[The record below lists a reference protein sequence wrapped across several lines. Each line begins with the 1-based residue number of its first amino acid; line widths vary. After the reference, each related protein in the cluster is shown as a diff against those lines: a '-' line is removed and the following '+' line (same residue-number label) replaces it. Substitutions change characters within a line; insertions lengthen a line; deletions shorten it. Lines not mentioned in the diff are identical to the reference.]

1 MPSQL
6 NLEELVQDSRV
17 HRRIYLEQEIFE
29 LEMERIF
36 ERNWVFLGHESE
48 IAESG
53 DYKTVSIGTQPA
65 IMTRDE
71 DGDLHVVMNRCMHRG
86 STICQDRRGNSSSF
100 RCWYHGWTYNNKG
113 DLIGVPYANGYG
125 SLFDKRKFGLV
136 KAARVESYRGLV
148 FASLSPEVEKL
159 ADYLAGAKYYIDL
172 FMDLSPEGAVEA
184 RAGTHRYGYDGN
196 WKFQMENGVDGYH
209 PNFVHQAFFETQA
222 KKIGRK
228 VMQIFTDN
236 SDYESKDLGHGHSLL
251 DMAPRRPAGT
261 RPVSNILRG
270 ATSQAAGEAY
280 TNSLIRR
287 YGQERTAEILTA
299 SNVNLAV
306 FPNLLMIGI
315 QFRNTIPIS
324 AKRTDVHLLPTTLKG
339 VPDEIN
345 IARLRAH
352 EAFYGSAGGGAPDD
366 VEMFNRCT
374 DGLRVKGADWL
385 ELSRGMD
392 REQVEADGVTSAH
405 ITDEVPQR
413 AFYRRWKTLMCGSP
427 AEAQQVKPL
436 RVARTS

>member
-6 NLEELVQDSRV
+6 NLEELVQDCRV
-17 HRRIYLEQEIFE
+17 HRKIYLEEEIFD

-48 IAESG
+48 VAEPG
-53 DYKTVSIGTQPA
+53 DYKTVPIGTQPA

-71 DGDLHVVMNRCMHRG
+71 DGDIHVVMNRCMHRG
-86 STICQDRRGNSSSF
+86 ASICQEERGNSSSF

-125 SLFDKRKFGLV
+125 SGFDKRKFGLV
-136 KAARVESYRGLV
+136 KAARVEKYRGLV
-148 FASLSPEVEKL
+148 FASLSPEVETL
-159 ADYLAGAKYYIDL
+159 ADHLAGAKYYIDL
-172 FMDLSPEGAVEA
+172 FMDLSPDGAVEA
-184 RAGTHRYGYDGN
+184 RAGTHKYGYDGN

-209 PNFVHQAFFETQA
+209 PNFVHQAFFEIQG
-222 KKIGRK
+222 KKLGRGL
-228 VMQIFTDN
+228 MQMFSDN
-236 SDYESKDLGHGHSLL
+236 SAYQSKDLGNGHAIL
-251 DMAPRRPAGT
+251 DMAPKRSGGS

-270 ATSQAAGEAY
+270 ATSQAASDAY
-280 TNSLIRR
+280 MDSLLRR
-287 YGQERTAEILTA
+287 FGPERTAEILAA
-299 SNVNLAV
+299 SNVNLGI
-306 FPNLLMIGI
+306 FPNLLIIGI
-315 QFRNTIPIS
+315 QFRITIPIS

-345 IARLRAH
+345 VARLRAH
-352 EAFYGSAGGGAPDD
+352 EAFYGPSGGGAPDD

-374 DGLRVKGADWL
+374 DGLRVKGAEWL
-385 ELSRGMD
+385 ELSRGIE
-392 REQVEADGVTSAH
+392 REKVDGDDITSGH

-413 AFYRRWKTLMCGSP
+413 AFYKRWKAAMCGV
-427 AEAQQVKPL
+427 ADAQQIKPL